1 MRNEICKT
9 EQDYYDKLTTDE
21 KRIYE
26 ASNEELA
33 MVSTWNDYWLKTFV
47 DIARQLNELHRL
59 HDRYNEIQEQLLD
72 MPNHTDDLQ
81 KDYEELYS
89 VNEEL
94 FSYSISIGT
103 FATVLDLSVMDECD
117 PLYEYLCKV
126 KMNRFDYLADN
137 FDIAVLIETLELND
151 L

>member
-81 KDYEELYS
+81 KDYE
-89 VNEEL
+89 
-94 FSYSISIGT
+94 
-103 FATVLDLSVMDECD
+103 
-117 PLYEYLCKV
+117 
-126 KMNRFDYLADN
+126 
-137 FDIAVLIETLELND
+137 
-151 L
+151 